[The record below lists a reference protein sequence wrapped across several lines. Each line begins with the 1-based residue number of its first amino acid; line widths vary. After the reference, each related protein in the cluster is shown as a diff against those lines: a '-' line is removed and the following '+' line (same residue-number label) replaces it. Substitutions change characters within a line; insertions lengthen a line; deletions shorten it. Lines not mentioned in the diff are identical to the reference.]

1 MSGFAYDNSPMPDE
15 TMDFQVPT
23 GDRQT
28 LSIGFKKRSEH
39 SELAF
44 AWGFMWIKDRVVPG
58 AKYSPVPTDYADV
71 RDNTAHILSLSY
83 TVHLK

>member
-1 MSGFAYDNSPMPDE
+1 
-15 TMDFQVPT
+15 MDFMVPT

-28 LSIGFKKRSEH
+28 LSIGFKRRSGN

-44 AWGFMWIKDRVVPG
+44 AWGYMWIHDRVVPG